1 MSKAYGLSDQQFMRF
16 SAQIL
21 LPEFGELGQQTLQMS
36 KAVVIGLG
44 GLGHAVAQQLAA
56 AGIAELILFD
66 DDKVELSN
74 LPRQLLFTDS
84 DIGKAKVTVAA
95 QKLSSA
101 YEDCTITAR
110 QKRFTEQDADVLQS
124 VDIIFDCTDNF
135 ESRLLN
141 NKVAVKYQIPLISA
155 AISGYQGQLLCVAPA
170 YEPLS
175 ITASMHDT
183 SLASSTQANSIQTNS
198 TQTKSAKALPNIRSG
213 CFQCLFPE
221 DTLMAQKCSD
231 LGVLN
236 AAVLSVASMQ
246 TLMGLQWLSGDD
258 DAKQS
263 LIGLLHLFDA
273 RSLQWRQVT
282 LSQDA
287 ECPVCYT
294 S

>member
-36 KAVVIGLG
+36 KAVVIGVG

-56 AGIAELILFD
+56 AGIVELILFD

-95 QKLSSA
+95 QKLSLA

-110 QKRFTEQDADVLQS
+110 QKRFTEQDAAVLQS

-170 YEPLS
+170 YDPLS

-183 SLASSTQANSIQTNS
+183 SLASSMQTNS
-198 TQTKSAKALPNIRSG
+198 TQTKSAKTLPNIRSG

-221 DTLMAQKCSD
+221 DTLMTQKCSD

>member
-1 MSKAYGLSDQQFMRF
+1 MSKAYELSDQQFMRF

-36 KAVVIGLG
+36 KAVVIGVG

-95 QKLSSA
+95 QKLSLA

-175 ITASMHDT
+175 VTASMHDT
-183 SLASSTQANSIQTNS
+183 SLASSTQANS
-198 TQTKSAKALPNIRSG
+198 TQTKSAKALPNNRSG

-221 DTLMAQKCSD
+221 DTLMAQKCSV